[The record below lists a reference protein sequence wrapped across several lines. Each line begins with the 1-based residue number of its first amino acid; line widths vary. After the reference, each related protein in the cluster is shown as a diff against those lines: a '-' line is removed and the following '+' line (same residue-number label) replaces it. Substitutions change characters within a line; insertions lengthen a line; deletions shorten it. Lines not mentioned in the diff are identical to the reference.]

1 VVSRDKG
8 AASSTA
14 RRWKYGRG
22 TSPAF
27 ALPQRSDTT
36 RGEAKRVGKEGFG
49 WGGEKGVQGVKGEAV
64 VD

>member
-1 VVSRDKG
+1 MVSRDKG

-27 ALPQRSDTT
+27 TVPQRSDTT
-36 RGEAKRVGKEGFG
+36 RGEAKEVGKEGLG
-49 WGGEKGVQGVKGEAV
+49 GEGEKGVQGVKGEAV